1 MNNRIKELRTK
12 FQITQ
17 EELANKCF
25 VSRQTIISLEKGKYD
40 PSIHLAH
47 RISKI
52 FHSTIEEVFLFDEE
66 EETL

>member
-25 VSRQTIISLEKGKYD
+25 VSRQTIISLEKRKYD

-52 FHSTIEEVFLFDEE
+52 FHSSIEEVFLFDEE